1 MAPKK
6 SKRTKKKDK
15 RKKKVV
21 KPKAPR
27 RRQNPNQVPR
37 IPAQAGRTAGAN
49 RRVEVVLPTGARGGV
64 GSYKT
69 RSKEEI
75 EKEKIEKARKIL
87 GLANQ
92 EPQSIQPR
100 QSRARY
106 NQSIPQVIGGY
117 TGLTEGYGV
126 KPKSSKKLNT
136 RIDNVEKKL
145 DKILERQNNPSVD
158 LKPEKVVAPAPEPE
172 SRGRTLGTATTRT
185 IGTQKAQS
193 RTIGTQG
200 DLDLEDRNKKAIA
213 VARASKEEE
222 VRQPTPSYTTIT
234 ATQLR
239 PERIISD
246 LEQRNRQRNVEL
258 REIAEGVRDRTTEER
273 ETTRLQAT
281 TGLLGD
287 ILAGAESRIQFAE
300 TDEEE
305 EEEEQPVVRVFETTE
320 TQTETPDTPDIEETP
335 DRPAQLPRTAE
346 TIAISES
353 IQTQTE
359 EQLPTRHEISTQT
372 TATTQGQR
380 LSQRARDMAIER
392 ARPLRSRRQTQSEPL
407 RPTEPQQ
414 TPETI
419 SLDPPQERTPVRQL
433 RAEVN
438 TLRDILGG
446 NRSAVERGID
456 NANRL
461 ERERAEREREQ
472 ERRTEAAV
480 KIQQLARRR
489 ALQQRLQLLR
499 TSREESQLRGA
510 GQGRTRQ
517 TEEQLQEAL
526 GVDTIPEQLRI
537 AFQSRN
543 NVLDEQNRLV
553 QVLINLGLNGRTI
566 TFGKKGRNINRTAR
580 DLLVLQSYAQDE
592 EDIRNILSQ
601 VENHRDPNVRRAR
614 GDIERTLR
622 ELMEKKREAKTL
634 SNKITAERK
643 KLSQ

>member
-15 RKKKVV
+15 KKKKVV

-27 RRQNPNQVPR
+27 RRQNPNQVSR

-75 EKEKIEKARKIL
+75 EKEKVEKARKIL

-106 NQSIPQVIGGY
+106 NQLAPQVIGGY

-172 SRGRTLGTATTRT
+172 SRERTLGTATTRT

-213 VARASKEEE
+213 EARSKKEDE
-222 VRQPTPSYTTIT
+222 VRQPTGFRQ
-234 ATQLR
+234 QLR
-239 PERIISD
+239 PEQITSE
-246 LEQRNRQRNVEL
+246 LEQRNRQRNIEL
-258 REIAEGVRDRTTEER
+258 SEIAEGVRDRTTEER
-273 ETTRLQAT
+273 ETTRLQAS

-305 EEEEQPVVRVFETTE
+305 EEEFEDVRAVERTG
-320 TQTETPDTPDIEETP
+320 TQTETPDTPDIEEGQDT
-335 DRPAQLPRTAE
+335 PAQLPRTAE

-380 LSQRARDMAIER
+380 LSQRAREMAIER

-407 RPTEPQQ
+407 RPTEPLE

-543 NVLDEQNRLV
+543 NILDEQNRLV